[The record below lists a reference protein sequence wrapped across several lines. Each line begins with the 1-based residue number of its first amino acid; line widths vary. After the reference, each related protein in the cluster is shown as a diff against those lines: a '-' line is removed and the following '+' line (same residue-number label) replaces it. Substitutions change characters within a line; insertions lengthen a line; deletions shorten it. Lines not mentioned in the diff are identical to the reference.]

1 MLDTF
6 TKATPE
12 ALAAIREEMAVRRT
26 TEVHL
31 YFPMGSQTD
40 HLIYLAYAKLGV
52 YCLVA
57 NPTTVTAEDVRTLGP
72 IGITLSGGP
81 ASVHAEPPVFD
92 NRIFDLGIP
101 IFGICLGFQMW
112 AAHRGLT
119 VRKGITRELGVHKL
133 WIRHAE
139 DLFRGFEAHIITPVL
154 QNHEDEVLF
163 DDRIRLD
170 ATTVSTGRQ
179 AAMVS
184 AASLGHLHGVQ
195 FHPEQTDT
203 ERGMQMFENFH
214 FGICGAKD
222 RFPAEAEAECKI
234 IRLRKQTAGDTRVLC
249 LLSGG
254 SDSST
259 VAHLLR
265 EAGLDRTRL
274 RGIYIKGVDRPDDEA
289 FVREHFG
296 NQDWIEVIYV
306 DATDRL
312 LEALAGKKTMQGKRA
327 TGFRPIYE
335 AIGGEE
341 AERFSEGGK
350 YEVLIAQGTLYTDL
364 SESGVGQG
372 GARKAVI
379 KVHHNTR
386 NEFRSARTGRLF
398 TELMPLADCVKDSG
412 RDIGR
417 SIGVPEVLLTR
428 HPFPGPGLILR
439 IEGEV
444 TREKLLMARQL
455 DDIYIE
461 ELRCAGLYY
470 SVWQA
475 GIVITQS
482 EHTMIQGDD
491 AGVGPLIVCWA
502 VWSVNGFT
510 ARAAHL
516 PPEFFE
522 RLEQRIGNEV
532 HGAGPMA
539 YRYTSKPGATIEW
552 G

>member
-6 TKATPE
+6 KKATPE
-12 ALAAIREEMAVRRT
+12 ALAAIREEMGVRRT

-57 NPTTVTAEDVRTLGP
+57 DPTTVTAEDVRALGP

-112 AAHRGLT
+112 AGHRGLE
-119 VRKGITRELGVHKL
+119 VRRGATRELGVHTL
-133 WIRHAE
+133 WVKRAKG
-139 DLFRGFEAHIITPVL
+139 LFAGSESHMVTPVM
-154 QNHEDEVLF
+154 QSHEDEVVMNDL
-163 DDRIRLD
+163 ITLD
-170 ATTVSTGRQ
+170 AMTVTARGQ
-179 AAMVS
+179 AVVA
-184 AASLGHLHGVQ
+184 AASLDHLYGVQ
-195 FHPEQTDT
+195 FHPEQTET
-203 ERGMQMFENFH
+203 EQGMQMFENFH
-214 FGICGAKD
+214 FGICGAKG
-222 RFPAEAEAECKI
+222 RFPAEEAGKQKI
-234 IRLRKQTAGDTRVLC
+234 AQLCDQLGDTTRVLC

-265 EAGLDRTRL
+265 HAGLNKTRL
-274 RGIYIKGVDRPDDEA
+274 RGIYIRGVDRPDDEA
-289 FVREHFG
+289 FVRKHFDG
-296 NQDWIEVIYV
+296 QDWIEVVYV
-306 DATDRL
+306 DATDRF
-312 LEALAGKKTMQGKRA
+312 LEALAGKTSMQEKRA
-327 TGFRPIYE
+327 TGFKPIYN

-341 AERFSEGGK
+341 AERFSEGGT
-350 YEVLIAQGTLYTDL
+350 YQVVIAQGTLYTDL
-364 SESGVGQG
+364 SESGQGQG

-379 KVHHNTR
+379 KVHHNTK
-386 NEFRSARTGRLF
+386 NEFRSPRTGRLF
-398 TELMPLADCVKDSG
+398 EEVTPLADCVKDGG

-417 SIGVPEVLLTR
+417 SIGVPEELLTR

-439 IEGEV
+439 IEGKI
-444 TREKLLMARQL
+444 TREKLAMERQL
-455 DDIYIE
+455 DNIYIG
-461 ELRCAGLYY
+461 ELRSAGLYY
-470 SVWQA
+470 TVWQA

-482 EHTMIQGDD
+482 EHTLTQGDD
-491 AGVGPLIVCWA
+491 AGSGPIIVYWA

-516 PPEFFE
+516 PPEFHE
-522 RLEQRIGNEV
+522 RLNQRIGNEV
-532 HGAGPMA
+532 RGVGPTA
-539 YRYTSKPGATIEW
+539 YRYTGKPWGTIEW